1 MTKTKYLAGAALG
14 LTLLTGGGALVLGRS
29 HPAVAQAEAPAIP
42 EAPVMRVI
50 ERSIAPSAEYTG
62 HLAAVETVELRP
74 RVSGYVQSVN
84 VPEGAVVRQGQLLFQ
99 IDPARFQAELQAA
112 SARRA
117 EAEARLGLAQT
128 EQARAEALFAQGVI
142 ARERLDQASATL
154 RERQAQV
161 QSASAAE
168 RLARL
173 QLSYT
178 RVTAPISGRVGQVL
192 VTRGN
197 LVAAGAEAAALTSI
211 VSVSPFHVY
220 FDVDET
226 TYLAALAKARAGA
239 ALPVEIR
246 LADGGPAQSGR
257 LDFVAN
263 RLDAG
268 TGTVRVR
275 AVVANPDGRLTPGL
289 FTRVRLV
296 TGPAAP
302 TPLIHDQAV
311 RAEQGRRF
319 VLVVGQGGKLEYRPV
334 KLGGVEL
341 GLRVV
346 TEGLRPGEQ
355 VVVKGLV
362 GPGMTIR
369 PKFVHAESLTPS
381 PSSAG

>member
-14 LTLLTGGGALVLGRS
+14 LTLLASGGALVLGRS
-29 HPAVAQAEAPAIP
+29 HPAAAQAPAPPIP
-42 EAPVMRVI
+42 EVPVMRVI
-50 ERSIAPSAEYTG
+50 ERSIAPAAEYTG

-84 VPEGAVVRQGQLLFQ
+84 VPEGSVVRQGQLLFQ
-99 IDPARFQAELQAA
+99 IDPAPFQAELHAA

-128 EQARAEALFAQGVI
+128 EHARAESLFAQGVI

-192 VTRGN
+192 VTQGN
-197 LVAAGAEAAALTSI
+197 LVAAGAQAAPLTSI
-211 VSVSPFHVY
+211 VSVNPLHAY
-220 FDVDET
+220 FDVDEA

-268 TGTVRVR
+268 TGTARVR

-289 FTRVRLV
+289 FARVRLV

-319 VLVVGQGGKLEYRPV
+319 VLVVGQAGKLEYRPV
-334 KLGGVEL
+334 KLGGVEQ

-369 PKFVHAESLTPS
+369 PRTVHAESLTPS